1 MKNLTNCTPI
11 EFLKQTNRIR
21 HSVEKWLKVT
31 DIRNIKNSLPTFV
44 EINDD
49 MSEEE
54 RKEKADI
61 NKELVQEQNKK
72 KLSLI
77 LDKCLDEHAEETL
90 EMMALMCFVEPE
102 HINEHSAM
110 EYLKEVTEMISNKD
124 VLDFFSSLIR
134 LGQTDLGNISLI

>member
-31 DIRNIKNSLPTFV
+31 DIMNIKNSLPNFV

-61 NKELVQEQNKK
+61 NKELVREQNKK

-90 EMMALMCFVEPE
+90 ELMALMCFVEPE

-110 EYLKEVTEMISNKD
+110 KYLKEVTEMISNKD

-134 LGQTDLGNISLI
+134 LGQTDLGNISLR

>member
-31 DIRNIKNSLPTFV
+31 DIMNIKNSLPNFV

-61 NKELVQEQNKK
+61 NKELVREQNKK

-134 LGQTDLGNISLI
+134 LGQTDLGNISLR

>member
-31 DIRNIKNSLPTFV
+31 DIMNIKNSLPNFV

-61 NKELVQEQNKK
+61 NKELVREQNKK

-90 EMMALMCFVEPE
+90 ELMALMCFVEPE

-134 LGQTDLGNISLI
+134 LGQTDLGNISLS

>member
-31 DIRNIKNSLPTFV
+31 DIMKIKDTLPNFV

-61 NKELVQEQNKK
+61 NKELVREQNKK

-134 LGQTDLGNISLI
+134 LGQTDLGNISLS

>member
-1 MKNLTNCTPI
+1 M
-11 EFLKQTNRIR
+11 
-21 HSVEKWLKVT
+21 
-31 DIRNIKNSLPTFV
+31 NIKNSLPTFV

-61 NKELVQEQNKK
+61 NKELVREQNKK

-77 LDKCLDEHAEETL
+77 LDRCLDEHAEETL
-90 EMMALMCFVEPE
+90 ELMALMCFVEPE

-134 LGQTDLGNISLI
+134 LGQTDLGNISLG

>member
-31 DIRNIKNSLPTFV
+31 DIMNIKNSLPNFV
-44 EINDD
+44 EINDN

-61 NKELVQEQNKK
+61 NKELVREQNKK

-90 EMMALMCFVEPE
+90 ELMALMCFVEPE

-134 LGQTDLGNISLI
+134 LGQTDLGNISLR

>member
-1 MKNLTNCTPI
+1 MKNLTNCTPV

-31 DIRNIKNSLPTFV
+31 DIMNIKNSLPNFV

-61 NKELVQEQNKK
+61 NKELVREQNRKNI
-72 KLSLI
+72 SDI

-134 LGQTDLGNISLI
+134 LGQTNLGGISKA

>member
-31 DIRNIKNSLPTFV
+31 DIMNIKNSLPNFV

-61 NKELVQEQNKK
+61 NKELVREQNKK

-90 EMMALMCFVEPE
+90 ELMALMCFVEPE

-110 EYLKEVTEMISNKD
+110 EYLNEVTEMISNKD

-134 LGQTDLGNISLI
+134 LGQTDLGNISWV

>member
-31 DIRNIKNSLPTFV
+31 DIMNIKNSLPNFV

-61 NKELVQEQNKK
+61 NKELVREQNKK
-72 KLSLI
+72 NLSLI

-134 LGQTDLGNISLI
+134 LGQTDLGNISLR

>member
-31 DIRNIKNSLPTFV
+31 DIMNIKNSLPNFV

-61 NKELVQEQNKK
+61 NKELVREQNKK

-77 LDKCLDEHAEETL
+77 LDKCVDEHAEETL
-90 EMMALMCFVEPE
+90 ELMALMCFVEPE

-134 LGQTDLGNISLI
+134 LGQTDLGNISLR

>member
-31 DIRNIKNSLPTFV
+31 DIMNIKNSLPNFV

-61 NKELVQEQNKK
+61 NKELVREQNQK

-90 EMMALMCFVEPE
+90 ELMALMCFVEPE
-102 HINEHSAM
+102 HINENSAM

-134 LGQTDLGNISLI
+134 LGQTDLGNISLG

>member
-11 EFLKQTNRIR
+11 EFIKQTNRIR

-31 DIRNIKNSLPTFV
+31 DIMNIKNSLPNFV

-61 NKELVQEQNKK
+61 NKELVREQNKK

-90 EMMALMCFVEPE
+90 ELMALMCFVEPE

-134 LGQTDLGNISLI
+134 LGQTDLGNISLG

>member
-31 DIRNIKNSLPTFV
+31 DIMNIKNSLPNFV

-61 NKELVQEQNKK
+61 NKELVREQNRKNI
-72 KLSLI
+72 SDI

-134 LGQTDLGNISLI
+134 LGQTDLGNISLG

>member
-31 DIRNIKNSLPTFV
+31 NIMNIKNSLPNFV

-61 NKELVQEQNKK
+61 NKELVREQNKK

-77 LDKCLDEHAEETL
+77 LDKCLDEYAEETL
-90 EMMALMCFVEPE
+90 ELMALMCFVEPE

-134 LGQTDLGNISLI
+134 LGQTDLGNISWI

>member
-31 DIRNIKNSLPTFV
+31 DIMNIKNSLPNFV

-61 NKELVQEQNKK
+61 NKELVREQNKK

-90 EMMALMCFVEPE
+90 EMIALMCFVEPE

-134 LGQTDLGNISLI
+134 LGQTDLGNISLG

>member
-1 MKNLTNCTPI
+1 MKNLTNCTPV

-31 DIRNIKNSLPTFV
+31 DIMKIKDTLPNFV

-49 MSEEE
+49 MSDEE

-61 NKELVQEQNKK
+61 NKELVREQNRKNI
-72 KLSLI
+72 SAI

-134 LGQTDLGNISLI
+134 LGQTNLGGISKA

>member
-31 DIRNIKNSLPTFV
+31 DIMNIKNSLPNFV

-61 NKELVQEQNKK
+61 NKELVREQNKK

-90 EMMALMCFVEPE
+90 ELMALMCFVEPE

-134 LGQTDLGNISLI
+134 LGQTDLGNISLG

>member
-31 DIRNIKNSLPTFV
+31 DIMNIKNSLPSFV

-61 NKELVQEQNKK
+61 NKELVREHNKK

-134 LGQTDLGNISLI
+134 LGQTDLGNISLR

>member
-31 DIRNIKNSLPTFV
+31 DIMNIKNSLPNFV

-61 NKELVQEQNKK
+61 NKELVREQNKK

-134 LGQTDLGNISLI
+134 LGQTDLGNISWG

>member
-31 DIRNIKNSLPTFV
+31 NIMNIKNSLPNFV

-61 NKELVQEQNKK
+61 NKELVREQNKK

-77 LDKCLDEHAEETL
+77 LDKCLDEYAEETL
-90 EMMALMCFVEPE
+90 ELMALMCFVEPE

-134 LGQTDLGNISLI
+134 LGQTDLGNISWG

>member
-31 DIRNIKNSLPTFV
+31 DIMNIKNSLPNFV

-61 NKELVQEQNKK
+61 NKELVREQNKK

-90 EMMALMCFVEPE
+90 ELMALMCFVEPE

-134 LGQTDLGNISLI
+134 LGQTDLGNISWV

>member
-31 DIRNIKNSLPTFV
+31 DIMNIKNSLPNFV

-61 NKELVQEQNKK
+61 NKELVREQNKK

-90 EMMALMCFVEPE
+90 ELMALMCFVEPE

-134 LGQTDLGNISLI
+134 LGQTDLGNISLV

>member
-31 DIRNIKNSLPTFV
+31 DIMNIKNSLPTFV

-61 NKELVQEQNKK
+61 NKELVREQNKK

-77 LDKCLDEHAEETL
+77 LDRCLDEHAEETL
-90 EMMALMCFVEPE
+90 ELMALMCFVEPE

-134 LGQTDLGNISLI
+134 LGQTDLGNISLG

>member
-31 DIRNIKNSLPTFV
+31 DIMNIKNSLPNFV
-44 EINDD
+44 KINDD

-61 NKELVQEQNKK
+61 NKELVREQNRKNI
-72 KLSLI
+72 SDI

-134 LGQTDLGNISLI
+134 LGQTDLGNISLG